1 MGAKIRSWLLIAD
14 SSYSGINNKY
24 LEYVQNNESNIR
36 RWKNRICFIQLITLR
51 FSLSLS
57 FFVRVFCGNH
67 RTRIIR
73 KNDSL
78 YQFKR
83 SLQNTVFI
91 NQKIFKKYNFLFK
104 EINEPKMQN
113 SFKKKSLYSEF
124 FLRPA
129 RKIRLEDLGGTRGTR
144 ETRMETGE
152 KGGKRKA
159 WVWKRVVWMQ

>member
-1 MGAKIRSWLLIAD
+1 MRNLDSYLSAFDVFPLPKFPRYTPKI
-14 SSYSGINNKY
+14 
-24 LEYVQNNESNIR
+24 
-36 RWKNRICFIQLITLR
+36 
-51 FSLSLS
+51 
-57 FFVRVFCGNH
+57 
-67 RTRIIR
+67 
-73 KNDSL
+73 
-78 YQFKR
+78 
-83 SLQNTVFI
+83 FI

>member
-1 MGAKIRSWLLIAD
+1 
-14 SSYSGINNKY
+14 
-24 LEYVQNNESNIR
+24 
-36 RWKNRICFIQLITLR
+36 
-51 FSLSLS
+51 
-57 FFVRVFCGNH
+57 
-67 RTRIIR
+67 
-73 KNDSL
+73 
-78 YQFKR
+78 
-83 SLQNTVFI
+83 
-91 NQKIFKKYNFLFK
+91 
-104 EINEPKMQN
+104 MQN